1 MRILKRYPNR
11 RIYDTSESCYITI
24 NDIREM
30 VLSDEKFQVLDSKTG
45 EDRTRA
51 VLLQIIADMENEGH
65 ESVLTNNVLE
75 ELIRLYGD
83 SMSGLLGTYIEQGIT
98 TFLSQQSAARKQ
110 VKQVLA
116 GTGNPFFTTDT
127 AAALRAAEIHADIVM
142 KATQVD
148 GVYNA
153 DPSKDTDAVRYEELS
168 FGEALQRDLRF
179 MDQTAIALCREN
191 DLPIMVFDMGVRGNI
206 LKAVRGE
213 KVGTIVREDAV
224 S

>member
-1 MRILKRYPNR
+1 MLRYFARGRPLLRILKRYPNR

-116 GTGNPFFTTDT
+116 GTGNPFIDEMTRQINTF
-127 AAALRAAEIHADIVM
+127 L
-142 KATQVD
+142 
-148 GVYNA
+148 
-153 DPSKDTDAVRYEELS
+153 DPLS
-168 FGEALQRDLRF
+168 PKKKPQD
-179 MDQTAIALCREN
+179 D
-191 DLPIMVFDMGVRGNI
+191 
-206 LKAVRGE
+206 
-213 KVGTIVREDAV
+213 
-224 S
+224 